1 MAQHAPWGVNL
12 KKPLLLNFSDMNQT
26 QWSGKGDNDGEKY
39 REMSYTISLTHP
51 MGPKHS
57 STNETQV
64 C

>member
-1 MAQHAPWGVNL
+1 MYLFEIHNL
-12 KKPLLLNFSDMNQT
+12 YKYNFSDMSQT
-26 QWSGKGDNDGEKY
+26 QWSGKSDNGGEKY